1 MTPLIMN
8 IGQDL
13 IRHAVSPKRRLQPV
27 PTGRAVARTI
37 NAAETQN
44 LEWSSIPL
52 SMCNSARICQEEPA
66 HQIHLPQLRS
76 PRPLPALVIVPSA
89 TASGHLDQ
97 PVTHQAA
104 IDRRPARQR
113 LDRRRRQSGQ
123 DQPHQRS
130 GRIFTLTFGGCSAER
145 SGRVFCSQ
153 TMSTAKY
160 YIFDRYASVLAAL
173 NSSWSARSAIMRPCA
188 RNVASR
194 THYVEARGRCRG
206 SAKVVRGSPHT
217 ICVRAS
223 VWLLR
228 NICVRWLRPSP
239 GGFVFGPQGP
249 FVFGP

>member
-1 MTPLIMN
+1 MSVTRFLTGPIHLDGVHPARHHDQQARSPAGFNRSEAVTDGHRSPKASRRRPDDRGIPMTPLIMN

-194 THYVEARGRCRG
+194 TH
-206 SAKVVRGSPHT
+206 
-217 ICVRAS
+217 
-223 VWLLR
+223 
-228 NICVRWLRPSP
+228 
-239 GGFVFGPQGP
+239 
-249 FVFGP
+249 